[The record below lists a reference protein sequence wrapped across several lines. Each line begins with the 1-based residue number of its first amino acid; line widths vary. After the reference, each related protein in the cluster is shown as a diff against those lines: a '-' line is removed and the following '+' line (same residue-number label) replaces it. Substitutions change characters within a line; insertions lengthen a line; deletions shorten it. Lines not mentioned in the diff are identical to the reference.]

1 MSGIVIHIGLPKTGT
16 TTLQKKVF
24 PCLSGVNY
32 LGKIIPSYSFVSSR
46 IQDAIY
52 STFSAD
58 SAIIDPVENL
68 AESVAEF
75 RKSSGAKKTLLIST
89 ESFAHPGTRDLGV
102 VARRLSS
109 AFPDARILVSIR
121 AQEDLVLS
129 WFRSHG
135 RFAQYLTF
143 HKTESESI
151 STPLSQQTWWK
162 FVIREQY
169 AGLLAILD
177 YEAIV
182 SYYKSCFDSRI
193 EILPVEL
200 ISSGL
205 YADILAKSLNVSAN
219 ECKSLLI
226 NCHENKGITSRELFV
241 YNIFS
246 FFGYNTNFLESR
258 DKNGFRKWL
267 AKGPSPDRN
276 LDSDI
281 LKYIQLRYSKGNSKL
296 SAAYN
301 LPLAKLGYSC

>member
-1 MSGIVIHIGLPKTGT
+1 MSGIVIHIGLAKTGT

-24 PCLSGVNY
+24 PFLSGVNY
-32 LGKIIPSYSFVSSR
+32 LGKAIPSYSFVSSR

-52 STFSAD
+52 NICSAD
-58 SAIIDPVENL
+58 SAIVDPVENL
-68 AESVAEF
+68 ADSVAEL
-75 RKSSGAKKTLLIST
+75 RKSSDPKKTLLIST

-109 AFPDARILVSIR
+109 ALPDARILVSIR
-121 AQEDLVLS
+121 AQEELVLS

-169 AGLLAILD
+169 AGLLAMLD

-182 SYYKSCFDSRI
+182 SYYKSCFDNRI
-193 EILPVEL
+193 DILPLEL

-205 YADILAKSLNVSAN
+205 YADILAKSLDISAN
-219 ECKSLLI
+219 ECKSFLI
-226 NCHENKGITSRELFV
+226 NCHENKGITTRELFV
-241 YNIFS
+241 NNILS
-246 FFGYNTNFLESR
+246 FFGHSSNFLESR
-258 DKNGFRKWL
+258 DKSGLRKWL
-267 AKGPSPDRN
+267 AKGPSPDNN
-276 LDSDI
+276 LESDI
-281 LKYIQLRYSKGNSKL
+281 LKYIQLRYSKGNSNL
-296 SAAYN
+296 AVAYN
-301 LPLAKLGYSC
+301 LQLAKLGYSC